1 MTVACKSSPGPTP
14 KADAFDRE
22 LEIYNEAGIPA
33 SEVLRIATIEAA
45 RLMHQ
50 DQDFGSIAPGKYS
63 DMILVNG
70 DRTRRRQL
78 MRHSKPDA
86 VSVALLL
93 FVHFLTRGSCLDFLS
108 SGLLLLALSC
118 RAP

>member
-70 DRTRRRQL
+70 DPTKDIRNVRRVDTVIKNGHVYHPSQMYPTFGIR
-78 MRHSKPDA
+78 PE
-86 VSVALLL
+86 
-93 FVHFLTRGSCLDFLS
+93 
-108 SGLLLLALSC
+108 
-118 RAP
+118 